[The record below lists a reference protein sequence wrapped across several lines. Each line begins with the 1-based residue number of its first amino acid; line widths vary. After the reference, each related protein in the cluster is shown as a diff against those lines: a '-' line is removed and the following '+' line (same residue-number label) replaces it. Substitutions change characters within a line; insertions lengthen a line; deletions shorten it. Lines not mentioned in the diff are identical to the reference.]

1 MYDDEFELTFNLS
14 DEDPA
19 PVELPKA
26 PAEEAEPEKPEPPTP
41 APDEEPTIVVPEL
54 GRKSAAEPVPPEAA
68 DVPETPAVPEAPPQP
83 EPAAVRCVLIS
94 GGDRSEE
101 HTSELQSL
109 KRSRMPS
116 SA

>member
-19 PVELPKA
+19 PVEVPKA

-54 GRKSAAEPVPPEAA
+54 GRKHYGPIARELGINFKQGYKGDLTS
-68 DVPETPAVPEAPPQP
+68 
-83 EPAAVRCVLIS
+83 RHNGYI
-94 GGDRSEE
+94 GG
-101 HTSELQSL
+101 
-109 KRSRMPS
+109 
-116 SA
+116 

>member
-19 PVELPKA
+19 PVEMPKA

-54 GRKSAAEPVPPEAA
+54 GRKRQTSPKRPLCRKRRSSRNRR
-68 DVPETPAVPEAPPQP
+68 
-83 EPAAVRCVLIS
+83 RC
-94 GGDRSEE
+94 G
-101 HTSELQSL
+101 
-109 KRSRMPS
+109 
-116 SA
+116 AC